1 MALSDAKVMVS
12 LCIERKHLEQIDKWA
27 AKLGMSRSKICCLM
41 IEDSVDEMGWAYD
54 VATTRVGLKIR
65 ELVKAVREMEARKE
79 AAGVV
84 PAA

>member
-1 MALSDAKVMVS
+1 MALSEEKVMVS
-12 LCIERKHLEQIDKWA
+12 VCLEREHLAQIDKWA
-27 AKLGMSRSKICCLM
+27 AKLGMSRSKICRMM
-41 IEDSVDEMGWAYD
+41 IDDSVAEMGWAYD

-65 ELVKAVREMEARKE
+65 ELVKAVREMESRKE